1 MTTTLTAS
9 DSSAQ
14 PVNQAAVVDAALRA
28 IKSRSSGNFCLRV
41 LVHRSIGHYLG
52 EARRHDEVG
61 FDNDREP
68 ATNPEAGK
76 IDRFP
81 R

>member
-1 MTTTLTAS
+1 
-9 DSSAQ
+9 
-14 PVNQAAVVDAALRA
+14 
-28 IKSRSSGNFCLRV
+28 LRV
-41 LVHRSIGHYLG
+41 PVHRGIGHYLG
-52 EARRHDEVG
+52 EARRYDGVG
-61 FDNDREP
+61 FDNYREP